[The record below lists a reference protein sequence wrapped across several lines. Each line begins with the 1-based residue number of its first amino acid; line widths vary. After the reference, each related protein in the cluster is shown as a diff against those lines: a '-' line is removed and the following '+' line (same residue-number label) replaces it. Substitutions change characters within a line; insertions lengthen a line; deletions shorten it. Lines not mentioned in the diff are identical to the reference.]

1 MQILIGLTE
10 HHLNRETHNTE
21 TQTTSVPPYRESL
34 GKCNLCKS
42 PQIFSY
48 WYMVWLYV
56 YCMNGFTLLLTQM
69 QPKVVMSKGHVCH

>member
-34 GKCNLCKS
+34 GKCNLCKQVS
-42 PQIFSY
+42 SDTFILGY
-48 WYMVWLYV
+48 GVALYKL
-56 YCMNGFTLLLTQM
+56 YEWCYFITYSDATC
-69 QPKVVMSKGHVCH
+69 SCDE